1 MSTTTSHE
9 DRRKPVLKLSS
20 VWVQGVALVMIF
32 GFLVMGFLAYR
43 TYNASMPLPE
53 KIVSETTGETILTKD
68 EILNGQALYQTR
80 GLQQY
85 GSVMGHGAYLG
96 PDYTAELPPHVFG

>member
-32 GFLVMGFLAYR
+32 GFLVMGFWR
-43 TYNASMPLPE
+43 TAL
-53 KIVSETTGETILTKD
+53 TTRLCLFRK
-68 EILNGQALYQTR
+68 
-80 GLQQY
+80 GLF
-85 GSVMGHGAYLG
+85 
-96 PDYTAELPPHVFG
+96 PKPPVRPS

>member
-1 MSTTTSHE
+1 MSITTSSE
-9 DRRKPVLKLSS
+9 DRSKPVLKLSS

-43 TYNASMPLPE
+43 TYNASMPLPD
-53 KIVSETTGETILTKD
+53 KIVSQSTGETILTKE
-68 EILNGQALYQTR
+68 EILNGQALYQAR

-85 GSVMGHGAYLG
+85 GSVMEIGRA
-96 PDYTAELPPHVFG
+96 HV